1 LCVGWAVEFDV
12 ASNSKKPAGVWR
24 RRAVVN
30 PAIDSGRSV
39 QAIAVRR
46 HVGHMMMVMTVM
58 EVDLHL

>member
-1 LCVGWAVEFDV
+1 MPPAVKSPL
-12 ASNSKKPAGVWR
+12 ASGAGGLFF
-24 RRAVVN
+24 N

-46 HVGHMMMVMTVM
+46 HVGHMMVVMTVM